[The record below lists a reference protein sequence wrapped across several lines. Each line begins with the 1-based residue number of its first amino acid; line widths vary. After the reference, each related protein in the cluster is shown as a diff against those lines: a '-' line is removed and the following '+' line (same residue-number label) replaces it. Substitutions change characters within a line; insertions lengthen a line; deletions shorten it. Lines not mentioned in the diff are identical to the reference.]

1 MRTLRQSVF
10 ETHSSSTHALT
21 YTPKEKWVRFAAGD
35 PDLIWLRY
43 NPLSQGGPYDK
54 TDNIVTVK
62 EYAEYLCKNDPDGIG
77 SLPLEF
83 IVTFIRLTVSNS
95 ALIDNLRWKLID
107 HNEGR
112 NYRDMKELSN
122 DFTEEVGD
130 HEWDRSSVTE
140 VQDGSKTYVKA
151 CAVWFDG

>member
-1 MRTLRQSVF
+1 MRTVRQSIF
-10 ETHSSSTHALT
+10 ETNSSSTHALT
-21 YTPKEKWVRFAAGD
+21 YTPKEKWDRFAAGD
-35 PDLIWLRY
+35 PDLIWLRF
-43 NPLSQGGPYDK
+43 NPLPQDGPYDK
-54 TDNIVTVK
+54 TDNIVTAK

-83 IVTFIRLTVSNS
+83 VVTFIRLAVSNS

-112 NYRDMKELSN
+112 NYRDMKEVSN
-122 DFTEEVGD
+122 DFTEVGD
-130 HEWDRSSVTE
+130 HCWDKSSVTE